1 MIKDQI
7 EAKKKGFEPI
17 KFNNKPKIG
26 VETPQHAPVKASTSN
41 KSELSQISAED
52 MRNIIDK
59 ER

>member
-26 VETPQHAPVKASTSN
+26 IETP
-41 KSELSQISAED
+41 
-52 MRNIIDK
+52 
-59 ER
+59 

>member
-26 VETPQHAPVKASTSN
+26 IDTPQHAPEKAPSQ
-41 KSELSQISAED
+41 KSDLSQMSHED
-52 MRNIIDK
+52 LRGMIDK

>member
-26 VETPQHAPVKASTSN
+26 QTPQHASAKATNSQ
-41 KSELSQISAED
+41 KSEIS
-52 MRNIIDK
+52 
-59 ER
+59 

>member
-26 VETPQHAPVKASTSN
+26 DETP
-41 KSELSQISAED
+41 
-52 MRNIIDK
+52 
-59 ER
+59 